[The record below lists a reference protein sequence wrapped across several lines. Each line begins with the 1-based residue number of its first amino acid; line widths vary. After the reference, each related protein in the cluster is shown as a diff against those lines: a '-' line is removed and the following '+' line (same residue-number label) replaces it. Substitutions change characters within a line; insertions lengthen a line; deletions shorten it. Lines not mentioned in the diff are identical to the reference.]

1 MKDITIKNNTHTI
14 KTDDDD
20 DDEDLGYKIMDELD
34 SFYWLAAH
42 LRCSHKYKALR

>member
-20 DDEDLGYKIMDELD
+20 EDLRYKIMDELD

>member
-20 DDEDLGYKIMDELD
+20 DEDLRYKIMDELD